1 MRKSNSHS
9 GLIAKRSNRL
19 LAAVLTAI
27 ALCLASCQTTTVIP
41 IDDVYYWDKHE
52 QNTPTTQTAPNDPKD
67 PKGPKDPKA
76 STAPKA
82 SLEYL
87 NVQDTT
93 ITVRIKK

>member
-9 GLIAKRSNRL
+9 SLIAKRSNRL

-67 PKGPKDPKA
+67 PKDPKA

>member
-1 MRKSNSHS
+1 MRKSNSNS

-52 QNTPTTQTAPNDPKD
+52 QNTPTTQTAPNDPKVSKD
-67 PKGPKDPKA
+67 LKDPKA

-93 ITVRIKK
+93 VTIRIK